1 MSHYSA
7 NNLTSSSGLGGGGG
21 KVDLSILRSAA
32 FFWPALDF
40 AFFPM
45 VYCFRDAPVAAA
57 TDEIMMAGAC
67 SYSLHTRRIGLR
79 S

>member
-1 MSHYSA
+1 MSHYSVT
-7 NNLTSSSGLGGGGG
+7 NLTSSSGLGGGGG

-45 VYCFRDAPVAAA
+45 VYCFRDAVAAA

-67 SYSLHTRRIGLR
+67 SSRCTGRQNRLR